1 MAEASLAGATIT
13 LYKGLTVVVQ
23 MQSDGNGEFIIEVP
37 ANGDFVLAISYAGC
51 NTKRF
56 AISTMG
62 VPEAIANDKYTPSFG
77 IEGIIM
83 ARAFPTIDCSVLSQ
97 SLAKI
102 RYVDKGKKFDDDD
115 LYTNQM
121 LGSLSQLRN
130 AENELLECF
139 TSTNN
144 AGDIALVKGDCPL
157 AKTNYEKAM
166 TIIPGERYT
175 ADQLI
180 KVGNR
185 FLKL

>member
-1 MAEASLAGATIT
+1 

-62 VPEAIANDKYTPSFG
+62 VPEVIANDKYTPSFG

-83 ARAFPTIDCSVLSQ
+83 ARAFPTIDYSVLSQ

-130 AENELLECF
+130 AENKLLKSF

-144 AGDIALVKGDCPL
+144 AGDIALVKGDYPL
-157 AKTNYEKAM
+157 SKTNYEKAM

-180 KVGNR
+180 KVGN
-185 FLKL
+185 